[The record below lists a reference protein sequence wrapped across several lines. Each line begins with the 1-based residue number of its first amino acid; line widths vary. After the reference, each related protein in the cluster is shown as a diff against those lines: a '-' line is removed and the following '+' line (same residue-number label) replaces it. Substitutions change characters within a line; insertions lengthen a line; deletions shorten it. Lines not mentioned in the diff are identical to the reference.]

1 MYLADSKTT
10 EYEKV
15 KEYKDTVA
23 SWQREQNFDL
33 FGTLL
38 FTFNC
43 NLNREQRQK
52 QYKRFWNEVDKKIH
66 KPNAVQK
73 YNKRIER
80 FVYEEEGRNRDFLHA
95 HFFCKA
101 DNKRQK
107 LAMILVMHDVWKK
120 LPYTQPLHIVENT
133 NNDNRDG
140 YGIKEYRLNS
150 NEQLFTEC
158 CYLRTQMKKRW

>member
-15 KEYKDTVA
+15 KEYKETVA

-52 QYKRFWNEVDKKIH
+52 QYKRFWNEVDKKYTS
-66 KPNAVQK
+66 QMQ
-73 YNKRIER
+73 Y
-80 FVYEEEGRNRDFLHA
+80 RN
-95 HFFCKA
+95 
-101 DNKRQK
+101 
-107 LAMILVMHDVWKK
+107 
-120 LPYTQPLHIVENT
+120 TT
-133 NNDNRDG
+133 NV
-140 YGIKEYRLNS
+140 LNV
-150 NEQLFTEC
+150 L
-158 CYLRTQMKKRW
+158 YMKKKAETEIFYTHTFFVRQITRGKS